1 MMRILQNYETN
12 QLDSSG
18 YRVLPLI
25 NYLGEPEF
33 DI

>member
-1 MMRILQNYETN
+1 MRILQNYETN
-12 QLDSSG
+12 QVDSSG
-18 YRVLPLI
+18 YEILPTT